1 MEQQSGSSI
10 SSSAVSNGE
19 AAVKTKAYHPTTT
32 TASDAKNQQGSS
44 NTNSSLPPPRLLSP
58 ESGGTSPVQLEALI
72 TEDSL
77 AGLKSDDSLSIKSS
91 DSVTTSGEYEIVPE
105 APANPE
111 QDHPSSGRVR
121 EKEDTCGPV
130 RRDPIRCEV
139 NGSVGADLAEC
150 IADEGLGKKDTL
162 GPSSNRASV
171 VGGGSPAVGK
181 VEAISPILNIEGNG
195 NIMDLE
201 KNMNEVIH
209 ELEEERTL
217 SGATDPS
224 SSNEATPVRCPE
236 KRDISNNAPQNAKSC
251 AAQSKPQVPTTLRLG
266 LLQSA
271 RPQAVGSASTDTTPH
286 ALLSPEAFA
295 RGVVGQS
302 VFYDCLDSSP
312 MTEKKDDMKPVEA
325 GGGGGAC
332 ETDEELSDIDQDC
345 TIFSG
350 VTYLGASRIN
360 APKSEREILQ
370 KVSEMNGS
378 VGVAL
383 VAGGGGGVGASG
395 GGPGTGSD
403 SPLGLK
409 VSVSIPTCSEGL
421 VVLYDCESNAVVAT
435 YEVQRILFFARGPA
449 GSDDQACF
457 AFTWSHGETQETA
470 VHQCHVFRCN
480 IPEAVT
486 QVSSCFA
493 KAFQR
498 VLPSSIPASLT
509 TSLATDSGMNVM
521 LTSVTSD
528 TAGNPLHAATY
539 VIAVGLEIKERERA
553 NSTSYVTVQRD
564 VRSSFRLRCKT
575 DKEVCI
581 TVRQVLSDKLLPPL
595 QIERCFGVLLSPGKI
610 VRQADMQL
618 LDMVSMGYVLKSHQ
632 QQQNELLLTGAC
644 GDLGGGGGAGSVG
657 SLNGGGN
664 IMQFPYQIKAEWK
677 AQAFE
682 PLNTETP
689 KQALTVAVDLVIK
702 GIQEPVRFVIETTV
716 AILPQSE
723 LRIVPSLFNNKR
735 PLLLHFYLTLRENGE
750 GTWEVDSINHSD
762 EIVDQ
767 PGTATATGS
776 SAAASSLSLNF
787 NFKNWTFRNSAS
799 VQSLQEEFEDV
810 SPVDCSSDG
819 DEPLLSGTGE
829 VSKDCPI
836 AQLTEWTGIIQEWD
850 QDGPEKRPKAI
861 ANLVRMGIPEPM
873 RGPVWQRLACVGNRS
888 EMFDSYRVLI
898 TKETS
903 CETVIQRDINRTF
916 PAHKFFK
923 ENGGIGQENLYK
935 VSKAYAVYDTEV
947 GYCQGLSFIA
957 ASLLLHMPEEEAF
970 CVLVALM
977 YNYGLRDMYKMGFE
991 SLYLR
996 LYQLNRL
1003 MKDQLPD
1010 LYDHFVAM
1018 GVESHMFASQWFLT
1032 LFTARFPLYFVF
1044 YILDVFLLDGIPVLF
1059 QVALTLL
1066 SVCRKEL
1073 LELDFEGILKYFR
1086 VTLPKKCRSEPQ
1098 ANRLM
1103 RMAFEFKVKK
1113 LRKYELEYLA
1123 KKEETERKE
1132 QELKQ
1137 YELRYGEERA
1147 KLQQEI
1153 ATLNEK
1159 LNAMAREDRKSAG
1172 IIQDYKR
1179 IIQRQEAEN
1188 GKLHTMLDDLTKT
1201 ISACSKCASSIPQ
1214 SSPLHNSYGRNPQ
1227 QANSVNNNHNDHG
1240 PLGADQS
1247 DGGAA
1252 GTGAC
1257 RNSMSGTAT
1266 IGGLGPLDPLVIAS
1280 QRIRELELELAQ
1292 TKLAQVE
1299 AECKNQDLHHQLN
1312 TTVTELQATR
1322 SSWQPWLSKTLNSI
1336 QEKVATKRDINPPAP
1351 TFHSYTT
1358 AEANVKHHSQTLPQT
1373 TRNNNNR
1380 ANLAQ
1385 RHSLAQVNFT
1395 APGSTP
1401 ATADGS
1407 GGHHDATVQPA
1418 VLARAKYDSSL
1429 NILYK
1434 DGRCNSLK

>member
-1 MEQQSGSSI
+1 MEKRSGR
-10 SSSAVSNGE
+10 A
-19 AAVKTKAYHPTTT
+19 HHTTT
-32 TASDAKNQQGSS
+32 TTTTKKER
-44 NTNSSLPPPRLLSP
+44 NSSAATISKEGGVTSAAGVDSRSSSSSKLEKNVVHHPDST
-58 ESGGTSPVQLEALI
+58 SGDHSPVQQPTTPVAASSGGGAD
-72 TEDSL
+72 TP
-77 AGLKSDDSLSIKSS
+77 GPKSEDSLSIKSS

-105 APANPE
+105 APSPAE
-111 QDHPSSGRVR
+111 ELADGSGGALAGHRL
-121 EKEDTCGPV
+121 G
-130 RRDPIRCEV
+130 RDPIRSTEA
-139 NGSVGADLAEC
+139 NGCGRSDGGGDIGADLAEC
-150 IADEGLGKKDTL
+150 IADDGEQEKRGAGEGGCKEEAAGEGVSKRPEGKKLT
-162 GPSSNRASV
+162 
-171 VGGGSPAVGK
+171 
-181 VEAISPILNIEGNG
+181 AISPILNIEGSG
-195 NIMDLE
+195 NMMDLE

-217 SGATDPS
+217 SGASDPS
-224 SSNEATPVRCPE
+224 ASNKATPVAVRSPE
-236 KRDISNNAPQNAKSC
+236 KHGSTAQDGGGNASK
-251 AAQSKPQVPTTLRLG
+251 KPQVPTSLRLG
-266 LLQSA
+266 LQSLGA
-271 RPQAVGSASTDTTPH
+271 NFSGGGGGSTDTTPN
-286 ALLSPEAFA
+286 ALLSPDGLIG
-295 RGVVGQS
+295 RGVGQS

-312 MTEKKDDMKPVEA
+312 LTEKKDDMKPVA
-325 GGGGGAC
+325 GGGGGGAAAAG

-370 KVSEMNGS
+370 KVTEMN
-378 VGVAL
+378 
-383 VAGGGGGVGASG
+383 AGGGGGAGAGVGPE
-395 GGPGTGSD
+395 PGSGSD

-435 YEVQRILFFARGPA
+435 YEVLRILFFARGPV
-449 GSDDQACF
+449 GSPDQACF
-457 AFTWSHGETQETA
+457 AFTWSHGESQETA

-486 QVSSCFA
+486 QVSTCFS

-498 VLPSSIPASLT
+498 VLPPSIPASMT
-509 TSLATDSGMNVM
+509 TSLAESGVNVM
-521 LTSVTSD
+521 LSSVTSD
-528 TAGNPLHAATY
+528 TAGNPIQSAMY
-539 VIAVGLEIKERERA
+539 EFAVSLEIKEKER
-553 NSTSYVTVQRD
+553 NSSYVTVPRD
-564 VRSSFRLRCKT
+564 VKSSFRLRCRT

-581 TVRQVLSDKLLPPL
+581 TVRQVPSDRFPSLL
-595 QIERCFGVLLSPGKI
+595 IERCFGVLLSPGRI

-618 LDMVSMGYVLKSHQ
+618 LDMVSMGYVKPPEGNTPASSG
-632 QQQNELLLTGAC
+632 TGNNAASSSSNC
-644 GDLGGGGGAGSVG
+644 GGANTTSGASGVASG
-657 SLNGGGN
+657 ANFS
-664 IMQFPYQIKAEWK
+664 QFPYQIKAEWK
-677 AQAFE
+677 ANAFE
-682 PLNTETP
+682 PLNMETP
-689 KQALTVAVDLVIK
+689 KKALTVAVDLVIK
-702 GIQEPVRFVIETTV
+702 GIQEPVRFVIETCV
-716 AILPQSE
+716 AILSQSE
-723 LRIVPSLFNNKR
+723 LRIVPNMFSNKR

-750 GTWEVDSINHSD
+750 GTWEVDSIDHSD
-762 EIVDQ
+762 EIVEPQ
-767 PGTATATGS
+767 APS
-776 SAAASSLSLNF
+776 AASSLSLNF

-799 VQSLQEEFEDV
+799 VQSMQDFDDP
-810 SPVDCSSDG
+810 SPTDYSSDG

-829 VSKDCPI
+829 VSKNCSA
-836 AQLTEWTGIIQEWD
+836 AQLDEWQGIIVEWYQE
-850 QDGPEKRPKAI
+850 GPEKRPKNLPA
-861 ANLVRMGIPEPM
+861 LVRMGIPEPL
-873 RGPVWQRLACVGNRS
+873 RATIWQRLACVENRT

-903 CETVIQRDINRTF
+903 CESVIQRDINRTF

-923 ENGGIGQENLYK
+923 ENGGTGQENLYK

-957 ASLLLHMPEEEAF
+957 ASLLLHMPEEQAF

-1010 LYDHFVAM
+1010 LYEHFAQM

-1066 SVCRKEL
+1066 SVCRKDL

-1086 VTLPKKCRSEPQ
+1086 VTLPKKCRSETQ
-1098 ANRLM
+1098 AKKLM
-1103 RMAFEFKVKK
+1103 KLSFECKVKK
-1113 LRKYELEYLA
+1113 LKKYELEYLA

-1137 YELRYGEERA
+1137 YEQRYGEERT

-1153 ATLNEK
+1153 VALNEK
-1159 LNAMAREDRKSAG
+1159 IEAMAREDRKNAG

-1201 ISACSKCASSIPQ
+1201 ISTCSKCTASIPH
-1214 SSPLHNSYGRNPQ
+1214 SSPLHKSYGKNFH
-1227 QANSVNNNHNDHG
+1227 QANTVNNNNEQQTH
-1240 PLGADQS
+1240 PLATDQP
-1247 DGGAA
+1247 DGGSSAGSAGKNAA
-1252 GTGAC
+1252 PSAV
-1257 RNSMSGTAT
+1257 

-1336 QEKVATKRDINPPAP
+1336 QEKVATKRDVNAPAP
-1351 TFHSYTT
+1351 TFQSYATSD
-1358 AEANVKHHSQTLPQT
+1358 ANMKGNSNTLPHV
-1373 TRNNNNR
+1373 RNNNNKTP
-1380 ANLAQ
+1380 LAQ
-1385 RHSLAQVNFT
+1385 RHSVAQVNYS
-1395 APGSTP
+1395 GSDRA
-1401 ATADGS
+1401 ATDADGN
-1407 GGHHDATVQPA
+1407 GEPA
-1418 VLARAKYDSSL
+1418 VLARAKYDSSV

-1434 DGRCNSLK
+1434 DTRCNSLK

>member
-1 MEQQSGSSI
+1 MEKQSGWANN
-10 SSSAVSNGE
+10 SSSSTPIGEGTTKNNLAASASKKEGGVVSAG
-19 AAVKTKAYHPTTT
+19 VDITKSEKNTHLDS
-32 TASDAKNQQGSS
+32 ASGN
-44 NTNSSLPPPRLLSP
+44 
-58 ESGGTSPVQLEALI
+58 GGTSPVQLEPSASG
-72 TEDSL
+72 TTPDTSL
-77 AGLKSDDSLSIKSS
+77 GPKSEDSLSIKSS

-105 APANPE
+105 AP
-111 QDHPSSGRVR
+111 SLG
-121 EKEDTCGPV
+121 EDLIDGVVAPHTKQLGSE
-130 RRDPIRCEV
+130 PIRNTEA
-139 NGSVGADLAEC
+139 NGNPGGDIGADLAEC
-150 IADEGLGKKDTL
+150 IADDCGELEGKEAKEPAKKRTEGKKLT
-162 GPSSNRASV
+162 
-171 VGGGSPAVGK
+171 
-181 VEAISPILNIEGNG
+181 AISPILNIEGNG
-195 NIMDLE
+195 NMMDLE

-217 SGATDPS
+217 SGASEPS
-224 SSNEATPVRCPE
+224 TSNKATPVRSPE
-236 KRDISNNAPQNAKSC
+236 MRNTVDQSAQNQPGADGGAK
-251 AAQSKPQVPTTLRLG
+251 KPQVPTTLRLG
-266 LLQSA
+266 LQSMRA
-271 RPQAVGSASTDTTPH
+271 NFTIGGEGSTDTTPN
-286 ALLSPEAFA
+286 ALLSPEGIG
-295 RGVVGQS
+295 RGVGQS

-312 MTEKKDDMKPVEA
+312 LTEKKDDMKPV
-325 GGGGGAC
+325 GGGAAAAG

-370 KVSEMNGS
+370 KVTEMNG
-378 VGVAL
+378 
-383 VAGGGGGVGASG
+383 GGDGAST
-395 GGPGTGSD
+395 GPCSGSD

-409 VSVSIPTCSEGL
+409 VSVSVPTCSEGL
-421 VVLYDCESNAVVAT
+421 VVLYDCESHAVVAT
-435 YEVQRILFFARGPA
+435 YEVQRILFFARGPV
-449 GSDDQACF
+449 GSADQACF
-457 AFTWSHGETQETA
+457 AFTWSHGESQETA

-486 QVSSCFA
+486 QVSTCFA

-498 VLPSSIPASLT
+498 VLPPSIPASMT
-509 TSLATDSGMNVM
+509 TSLAESGVNVM
-521 LTSVTSD
+521 LASVTSD
-528 TAGNPLHAATY
+528 TAGNPIQSAMY
-539 VIAVGLEIKERERA
+539 EFAVSLEIKERER
-553 NSTSYVTVQRD
+553 NSSYVTVPRD
-564 VRSSFRLRCKT
+564 VKSSFRLRCKT

-581 TVRQVLSDKLLPPL
+581 TVRQVPSERFPSLL
-595 QIERCFGVLLSPGKI
+595 IERCFGVLLSPGRI

-618 LDMVSMGYVLKSHQ
+618 LDMVSMGYVKPLDG
-632 QQQNELLLTGAC
+632 NPAPNGTGNSNS
-644 GDLGGGGGAGSVG
+644 GANVASNSNTSSVT
-657 SLNGGGN
+657 SPANFS
-664 IMQFPYQIKAEWK
+664 QFPYQIKAEWK
-677 AQAFE
+677 ANAFE
-682 PLNTETP
+682 PLNMETP
-689 KQALTVAVDLVIK
+689 KKALTVAVDLVIK
-702 GIQEPVRFVIETTV
+702 GIQEPVRFVIETSV
-716 AILPQSE
+716 AILSQSE
-723 LRIVPSLFNNKR
+723 LRIVPNMFTNKR

-750 GTWEVDSINHSD
+750 GTWEVDSIDHSD
-762 EIVDQ
+762 EIVEPQ
-767 PGTATATGS
+767 APSAT
-776 SAAASSLSLNF
+776 SSLSLNF
-787 NFKNWTFRNSAS
+787 NFKTWTFRNSAS
-799 VQSLQEEFEDV
+799 VQSMQDFDDP
-810 SPVDCSSDG
+810 SPTDYSSDG

-829 VSKDCPI
+829 VSKNCTA
-836 AQLTEWTGIIQEWD
+836 AQLDEWQGIILEWYQE
-850 QDGPEKRPKAI
+850 GPEKRPKNLP
-861 ANLVRMGIPEPM
+861 NLVRMGIPEPL
-873 RGPVWQRLACVGNRS
+873 RGTVWQRLACVENRT

-923 ENGGIGQENLYK
+923 ENGGTGQENLYK

-1010 LYDHFVAM
+1010 LYEHFVQM

-1066 SVCRKEL
+1066 NVCRKDL

-1086 VTLPKKCRSEPQ
+1086 VTLPKKCRSETQ
-1098 ANRLM
+1098 AKKLM
-1103 RMAFEFKVKK
+1103 KLSFECKVKK
-1113 LRKYELEYLA
+1113 LKKYELEYLA

-1137 YELRYGEERA
+1137 YEQRYGEERS

-1153 ATLNEK
+1153 ASLNEK
-1159 LNAMAREDRKSAG
+1159 IDAMAREDRKNAG

-1201 ISACSKCASSIPQ
+1201 ISTCSTCTASIPQ
-1214 SSPLHNSYGRNPQ
+1214 SSPLHKSYGKNFQ
-1227 QANSVNNNHNDHG
+1227 QANSVNNNNEQQTH
-1240 PLGADQS
+1240 PLAADQP
-1247 DGGAA
+1247 DGGSST
-1252 GTGAC
+1252 GTGGKH
-1257 RNSMSGTAT
+1257 SGAPTVM
-1266 IGGLGPLDPLVIAS
+1266 GGLGPLDPLVIAS

-1336 QEKVATKRDINPPAP
+1336 QEKVVTKRDANPPAP
-1351 TFHSYTT
+1351 TFQSYASTDGNIKNHS
-1358 AEANVKHHSQTLPQT
+1358 NTLPHV
-1373 TRNNNNR
+1373 RNNNNK
-1380 ANLAQ
+1380 APLAQ
-1385 RHSLAQVNFT
+1385 RHSLTQVNFS
-1395 APGSTP
+1395 GSDCTS
-1401 ATADGS
+1401 ATDADGN
-1407 GGHHDATVQPA
+1407 GDPQ
-1418 VLARAKYDSSL
+1418 VLARAKYDSSV

-1434 DGRCNSLK
+1434 DTRCNSLK

>member
-1 MEQQSGSSI
+1 MEKQPGSRAAQNSNK
-10 SSSAVSNGE
+10 SSSVSPATAEAV
-19 AAVKTKAYHPTTT
+19 ATKKNHSREPSITSGPSKGGGAIPCAGIEEIKSSDKPSVHPDSTSGIGGGVTPDT
-32 TASDAKNQQGSS
+32 QLVDT
-44 NTNSSLPPPRLLSP
+44 SLGP
-58 ESGGTSPVQLEALI
+58 
-72 TEDSL
+72 
-77 AGLKSDDSLSIKSS
+77 KSEDSLSIKSS

-105 APANPE
+105 APSPGE
-111 QDHPSSGRVR
+111 DLPDSGVTRSPPLG
-121 EKEDTCGPV
+121 D
-130 RRDPIRCEV
+130 RDCEGEPIRSTTA
-139 NGSVGADLAEC
+139 NGNSAGDIGADLAEC
-150 IADEGLGKKDTL
+150 IADDGVPTEQKDALIRKQRAAEGKKL
-162 GPSSNRASV
+162 S
-171 VGGGSPAVGK
+171 
-181 VEAISPILNIEGNG
+181 AISPILNIEGNG
-195 NIMDLE
+195 NMMDLE

-217 SGATDPS
+217 SGASDPS
-224 SSNEATPVRCPE
+224 SSNKATPVRCPAMLATASDQPRVDGDNVPL
-236 KRDISNNAPQNAKSC
+236 K
-251 AAQSKPQVPTTLRLG
+251 KPQVPTSLRLG
-266 LLQSA
+266 LQSMVRA
-271 RPQAVGSASTDTTPH
+271 NFTVGGDGSTETTPN
-286 ALLSPEAFA
+286 ALLSPEAIG
-295 RGVVGQS
+295 RGVGQS

-312 MTEKKDDMKPVEA
+312 MTEKKDDMKPV
-325 GGGGGAC
+325 GGGAGGVGAGG
-332 ETDEELSDIDQDC
+332 ETDDELSDIDQDC

-370 KVSEMNGS
+370 KVSEMNG
-378 VGVAL
+378 GV
-383 VAGGGGGVGASG
+383 GGVLGGASG
-395 GGPGTGSD
+395 APDCSGSD

-435 YEVQRILFFARGPA
+435 YEVQRILFFARGPV
-449 GSDDQACF
+449 GSTDQACF
-457 AFTWSHGETQETA
+457 AFTWSHGESQETA

-486 QVSSCFA
+486 QVSTCFA

-498 VLPSSIPASLT
+498 VLPPSIPASMT
-509 TSLATDSGMNVM
+509 TSLAESGMNVM
-521 LTSVTSD
+521 LASVTSD
-528 TAGNPLHAATY
+528 TAGNPIQSAMY
-539 VIAVGLEIKERERA
+539 EFAVSLEIKEKER
-553 NSTSYVTVQRD
+553 NSSYVTVPRD
-564 VRSSFRLRCKT
+564 VKSSFRLRSKT

-581 TVRQVLSDKLLPPL
+581 TVRQVPSDRFPSLL
-595 QIERCFGVLLSPGKI
+595 IERCFGVLLSPGRI

-618 LDMVSMGYVLKSHQ
+618 LDMVSMGYVKPPEGNASAPIGSG
-632 QQQNELLLTGAC
+632 TGSSSSNSNATN
-644 GDLGGGGGAGSVG
+644 GSSSAAGAAGGGASAANF
-657 SLNGGGN
+657 S
-664 IMQFPYQIKAEWK
+664 QFPYQIKAEWK
-677 AQAFE
+677 AHAFE
-682 PLNTETP
+682 PLNMETP
-689 KQALTVAVDLVIK
+689 KKALTVAVDLVIK
-702 GIQEPVRFVIETTV
+702 GIQEPVRFIIETSV
-716 AILPQSE
+716 AILSQSE
-723 LRIVPSLFNNKR
+723 LRIVPNMFSNKR

-750 GTWEVDSINHSD
+750 GTWEVESIDHSD
-762 EIVDQ
+762 EIVEPQ
-767 PGTATATGS
+767 ATS
-776 SAAASSLSLNF
+776 SLNF
-787 NFKNWTFRNSAS
+787 YFKNWTFRTSAS
-799 VQSLQEEFEDV
+799 VQSMQEVFDDP
-810 SPVDCSSDG
+810 SPTDYSSDG

-829 VSKDCPI
+829 VSKNCSA
-836 AQLTEWTGIIQEWD
+836 AQLDEWQGIIMEWYQE
-850 QDGPEKRPKAI
+850 GPEKRPKNLP
-861 ANLVRMGIPEPM
+861 NLVRMGIPEAL
-873 RGPVWQRLACVGNRS
+873 RGTVWQRLACVENRT

-898 TKETS
+898 TKETN

-923 ENGGIGQENLYK
+923 ENGGTGQENLYK

-1010 LYDHFVAM
+1010 LYEHFVQM

-1066 SVCRKEL
+1066 NVCRKDL

-1086 VTLPKKCRSEPQ
+1086 VTLPKKCRSETQ
-1098 ANRLM
+1098 AKKLM
-1103 RMAFEFKVKK
+1103 KLSFECKVKK
-1113 LRKYELEYLA
+1113 LKKYELEYLA

-1137 YELRYGEERA
+1137 YEQRYGEERS

-1153 ATLNEK
+1153 ATLNER
-1159 LNAMAREDRKSAG
+1159 LEAMGREDRKNAG

-1188 GKLHTMLDDLTKT
+1188 GKLHAMLDDLTKT
-1201 ISACSKCASSIPQ
+1201 VSSCSKCTASIPQ
-1214 SSPLHNSYGRNPQ
+1214 SSPLHKSYGKNFQ
-1227 QANSVNNNHNDHG
+1227 QANTVNNNNEQLAH
-1240 PLGADQS
+1240 PLADQP
-1247 DGGAA
+1247 DGG
-1252 GTGAC
+1252 T
-1257 RNSMSGTAT
+1257 S
-1266 IGGLGPLDPLVIAS
+1266 IGKNVNASASIAGLGPLDPLVIAS

-1336 QEKVATKRDINPPAP
+1336 QEKVATKRDINPSAP
-1351 TFHSYTT
+1351 TFQSY
-1358 AEANVKHHSQTLPQT
+1358 ASSEANLKNQSHTLPHV
-1373 TRNNNNR
+1373 RNNNHK
-1380 ANLAQ
+1380 ATLAQ
-1385 RHSLAQVNFT
+1385 RHSVAQVNFPQSVNHSTT
-1395 APGSTP
+1395 AAGT
-1401 ATADGS
+1401 ATTDADGN
-1407 GGHHDATVQPA
+1407 DEPA
-1418 VLARAKYDSSL
+1418 VLARAKYDSSV

-1434 DGRCNSLK
+1434 DSRCNSLK

>member
-1 MEQQSGSSI
+1 MEKQSGWANN
-10 SSSAVSNGE
+10 SSSSTPTGE
-19 AAVKTKAYHPTTT
+19 GTTKNNLVAFASKQEGGVTSASVDSLKSEKNTHPD
-32 TASDAKNQQGSS
+32 TASGNFGA
-44 NTNSSLPPPRLLSP
+44 
-58 ESGGTSPVQLEALI
+58 SPVQLDPPVSGTADIPL
-72 TEDSL
+72 
-77 AGLKSDDSLSIKSS
+77 GPKSEDSLSIKSS

-105 APANPE
+105 AP
-111 QDHPSSGRVR
+111 SLG
-121 EKEDTCGPV
+121 EDLVDGGGGP
-130 RRDPIRCEV
+130 RTKQLGSEPIRSTEA
-139 NGSVGADLAEC
+139 NGNPGGDIGADLAEC
-150 IADEGLGKKDTL
+150 IADDGELEGKEAKEPAKKRTAEGKKLT
-162 GPSSNRASV
+162 
-171 VGGGSPAVGK
+171 
-181 VEAISPILNIEGNG
+181 AISPILNIEGNG

-217 SGATDPS
+217 SGASEPS
-224 SSNEATPVRCPE
+224 SSNKATPVRSPE
-236 KRDISNNAPQNAKSC
+236 MRKTVDQNAQN
-251 AAQSKPQVPTTLRLG
+251 QSGADGGAKKPQVPTTLRLG
-266 LLQSA
+266 LQTMRA
-271 RPQAVGSASTDTTPH
+271 NFTIGGGEGSTDTTPN
-286 ALLSPEAFA
+286 ALLSPEGIG
-295 RGVVGQS
+295 RGVGQS

-312 MTEKKDDMKPVEA
+312 LTEKKDDMKPVGGCDGTAA
-325 GGGGGAC
+325 G

-370 KVSEMNGS
+370 KVTEMNGGGDGGS
-378 VGVAL
+378 TGGT
-383 VAGGGGGVGASG
+383 GGG
-395 GGPGTGSD
+395 GSD

-409 VSVSIPTCSEGL
+409 VSVSVPTCSEGL
-421 VVLYDCESNAVVAT
+421 VVLYDCESHAVVAT
-435 YEVQRILFFARGPA
+435 YEVQRILFFARGPV
-449 GSDDQACF
+449 GSTDQACF
-457 AFTWSHGETQETA
+457 AFTWSHGESQETA

-486 QVSSCFA
+486 QVSTCFA

-498 VLPSSIPASLT
+498 VLPPSIPASMT
-509 TSLATDSGMNVM
+509 TSLAESGVNVM
-521 LTSVTSD
+521 LASVTSD
-528 TAGNPLHAATY
+528 TAGNPIQSAMY
-539 VIAVGLEIKERERA
+539 EFAVSLEIKEKER
-553 NSTSYVTVQRD
+553 NSSYVTVPRE
-564 VRSSFRLRCKT
+564 VKSSFRLRCKT

-581 TVRQVLSDKLLPPL
+581 TVRQVPSDRFPSLL
-595 QIERCFGVLLSPGKI
+595 IERCFGVLLSPGRI

-618 LDMVSMGYVLKSHQ
+618 LDMVSMGYVKPQDGNAAS
-632 QQQNELLLTGAC
+632 NGTGNSNS
-644 GDLGGGGGAGSVG
+644 GANATSNSSNGSVT
-657 SLNGGGN
+657 SPANFS
-664 IMQFPYQIKAEWK
+664 QFPYQIKAEWK
-677 AQAFE
+677 ANAFE
-682 PLNTETP
+682 PLNMETP
-689 KQALTVAVDLVIK
+689 KKALTVAVDLVIK
-702 GIQEPVRFVIETTV
+702 GIQEPVRFVIETSV
-716 AILPQSE
+716 AILSQSE
-723 LRIVPSLFNNKR
+723 LRIVPNMFTNKR

-750 GTWEVDSINHSD
+750 GTWEVDSIDHSD
-762 EIVDQ
+762 EIVEPQ
-767 PGTATATGS
+767 APSAT
-776 SAAASSLSLNF
+776 SSLSLNF

-799 VQSLQEEFEDV
+799 VQSMQDFDEP
-810 SPVDCSSDG
+810 SPTDYSSDG

-829 VSKDCPI
+829 VSKNCTTALLD
-836 AQLTEWTGIIQEWD
+836 EWQGIILEWYH
-850 QDGPEKRPKAI
+850 DGPEKRPK
-861 ANLVRMGIPEPM
+861 NLPHLVRMGIPEAL
-873 RGPVWQRLACVGNRS
+873 RGTVWQRLACVENRT
-888 EMFDSYRVLI
+888 EMLDSYRVLI

-916 PAHKFFK
+916 PAHKSFK
-923 ENGGIGQENLYK
+923 ENGGTGQENLYK

-1010 LYDHFVAM
+1010 LYEHFVQM

-1066 SVCRKEL
+1066 NVCRKDL

-1086 VTLPKKCRSEPQ
+1086 VTLPKKCRSETQ
-1098 ANRLM
+1098 AKKLM
-1103 RMAFEFKVKK
+1103 KLSFECKVKK
-1113 LRKYELEYLA
+1113 LKKYELEYLA

-1137 YELRYGEERA
+1137 YEQRYGEERS

-1159 LNAMAREDRKSAG
+1159 IDAMARDDRKNAG

-1201 ISACSKCASSIPQ
+1201 ISTCGTCTASIPQ
-1214 SSPLHNSYGRNPQ
+1214 SSPLHKSYGKNFQ
-1227 QANSVNNNHNDHG
+1227 QANTVNNNNEQQSH
-1240 PLGADQS
+1240 PLADQP
-1247 DGGAA
+1247 DGGSS
-1252 GTGAC
+1252 TG
-1257 RNSMSGTAT
+1257 MGGKHSGAPAV

-1336 QEKVATKRDINPPAP
+1336 QEKVVTKREVNPPAP
-1351 TFHSYTT
+1351 TFQSYASTDGNMKNHS
-1358 AEANVKHHSQTLPQT
+1358 NTLPHV
-1373 TRNNNNR
+1373 RNNNNK
-1380 ANLAQ
+1380 ATLAQ
-1385 RHSLAQVNFT
+1385 RHSLAQVNYSG
-1395 APGSTP
+1395 ADCTP
-1401 ATADGS
+1401 ATDGD
-1407 GGHHDATVQPA
+1407 GNGDPQ
-1418 VLARAKYDSSL
+1418 VLARAKYDSSV

-1434 DGRCNSLK
+1434 DTRCNSLK

>member
-1 MEQQSGSSI
+1 MEQLLAATSG
-10 SSSAVSNGE
+10 
-19 AAVKTKAYHPTTT
+19 TDTP
-32 TASDAKNQQGSS
+32 
-44 NTNSSLPPPRLLSP
+44 SP
-58 ESGGTSPVQLEALI
+58 GP
-72 TEDSL
+72 
-77 AGLKSDDSLSIKSS
+77 KSEDSLSIKSS

-105 APANPE
+105 APSPGE
-111 QDHPSSGRVR
+111 DLVDGVVGHRLGR
-121 EKEDTCGPV
+121 E
-130 RRDPIRCEV
+130 PIRNTEA
-139 NGSVGADLAEC
+139 NGSGGSDIGADLAEC
-150 IADEGLGKKDTL
+150 IADDGGEVKESEGNKRPEGLKKLT
-162 GPSSNRASV
+162 
-171 VGGGSPAVGK
+171 
-181 VEAISPILNIEGNG
+181 AISPILNIEGNG
-195 NIMDLE
+195 NMMDLE

-217 SGATDPS
+217 SGASDPS
-224 SSNEATPVRCPE
+224 ASNKATPLVRSPE
-236 KRDISNNAPQNAKSC
+236 KHNAADQTRQKEAGGSK
-251 AAQSKPQVPTTLRLG
+251 KPQVPTTLRLG
-266 LLQSA
+266 LQSMRA
-271 RPQAVGSASTDTTPH
+271 NFTIGCGDGGSTDNTPN
-286 ALLSPEAFA
+286 ALLSPDGVAG
-295 RGVVGQS
+295 RGVGQS

-312 MTEKKDDMKPVEA
+312 LTEKKDDMKPVAA
-325 GGGGGAC
+325 GCGGGAAAAG

-370 KVSEMNGS
+370 KVAEMN
-378 VGVAL
+378 
-383 VAGGGGGVGASG
+383 AGGGGGASSI
-395 GGPGTGSD
+395 GPEPGSGSD

-435 YEVQRILFFARGPA
+435 YEVQRILFFARGPV
-449 GSDDQACF
+449 GSIDQACF
-457 AFTWSHGETQETA
+457 AFTWSHGESQETA

-486 QVSSCFA
+486 QVSTCFA

-498 VLPSSIPASLT
+498 VLPPSIPASMT
-509 TSLATDSGMNVM
+509 TSLAESGVNVM
-521 LTSVTSD
+521 LASVTSD
-528 TAGNPLHAATY
+528 TAGNPIQSAMY
-539 VIAVGLEIKERERA
+539 EFAVSLEIKEKER
-553 NSTSYVTVQRD
+553 NCSYVTVPRD
-564 VRSSFRLRCKT
+564 VKSSFRLRCKT

-581 TVRQVLSDKLLPPL
+581 TVRQVPSDRFPSLL
-595 QIERCFGVLLSPGKI
+595 IERCFGVLLSPGRI

-618 LDMVSMGYVLKSHQ
+618 LDMVSMGYVKPPEGNPST
-632 QQQNELLLTGAC
+632 NSTGNSSNNTGAN
-644 GDLGGGGGAGSVG
+644 AGTNAGTVASPANF
-657 SLNGGGN
+657 S
-664 IMQFPYQIKAEWK
+664 QFPYQIKAEWK
-677 AQAFE
+677 AHAFE
-682 PLNTETP
+682 PLNMETP
-689 KQALTVAVDLVIK
+689 KKALTVAVDLVIK
-702 GIQEPVRFVIETTV
+702 GIQEPVRFVIETSV
-716 AILPQSE
+716 AILSQSE
-723 LRIVPSLFNNKR
+723 LRIMPNMFSNKR

-750 GTWEVDSINHSD
+750 GTWEVDSIDHSD
-762 EIVDQ
+762 EIVEPQ
-767 PGTATATGS
+767 APS
-776 SAAASSLSLNF
+776 AASSLSLNF

-799 VQSLQEEFEDV
+799 VQSMQDFDDP
-810 SPVDCSSDG
+810 SPTDYSSDG

-829 VSKDCPI
+829 VSKNCSA
-836 AQLTEWTGIIQEWD
+836 AQLDEWQGIIVEWY
-850 QDGPEKRPKAI
+850 QDGPEKRPK
-861 ANLVRMGIPEPM
+861 NLPQLVRMGIPEPL
-873 RGPVWQRLACVGNRS
+873 RATIWQRLACVENRT

-903 CETVIQRDINRTF
+903 CESVIQRDINRTF

-923 ENGGIGQENLYK
+923 ENGGTGQENLYK

-957 ASLLLHMPEEEAF
+957 ASLLLHMPEEQAF

-1010 LYDHFVAM
+1010 LYEHFAQM

-1066 SVCRKEL
+1066 NVCRKDL

-1086 VTLPKKCRSEPQ
+1086 VTLPKKCRSETQ
-1098 ANRLM
+1098 AKKLM
-1103 RMAFEFKVKK
+1103 KLSFECKVKK
-1113 LRKYELEYLA
+1113 LKKYELEYLA

-1132 QELKQ
+1132 QELKL
-1137 YELRYGEERA
+1137 YEQRFGEERS

-1153 ATLNEK
+1153 AALNEK
-1159 LNAMAREDRKSAG
+1159 IEAMAREDRKNAG

-1201 ISACSKCASSIPQ
+1201 ISTCSKCTASIPQ
-1214 SSPLHNSYGRNPQ
+1214 SSPLHKSYGKNFQ
-1227 QANSVNNNHNDHG
+1227 QANTVNNNNEQLTH
-1240 PLGADQS
+1240 PLADQS
-1247 DGGAA
+1247 DGVCST
-1252 GTGAC
+1252 GTGGK
-1257 RNSMSGTAT
+1257 GTASAAV

-1336 QEKVATKRDINPPAP
+1336 QEKVVTKRDVNPPAP
-1351 TFHSYTT
+1351 TFQSYATVDG
-1358 AEANVKHHSQTLPQT
+1358 NMKGNTLPHV
-1373 TRNNNNR
+1373 RNNNNK
-1380 ANLAQ
+1380 ASLAQ
-1385 RHSLAQVNFT
+1385 RHSVAQVNFS
-1395 APGSTP
+1395 GSDSTSDR
-1401 ATADGS
+1401 TSGDADGN
-1407 GGHHDATVQPA
+1407 GEPA
-1418 VLARAKYDSSL
+1418 VLARAKYDSSV

-1434 DGRCNSLK
+1434 DSRCNSLK

>member
-1 MEQQSGSSI
+1 MEKQSGRAKNK
-10 SSSAVSNGE
+10 SSSSTTIGE
-19 AAVKTKAYHPTTT
+19 ATTEKLH
-32 TASDAKNQQGSS
+32 TASVAGASVEGGVTGTDSSTVSKKNTHPDS
-44 NTNSSLPPPRLLSP
+44 T
-58 ESGGTSPVQLEALI
+58 SGNLSPVQLLQSADTSPQLG
-72 TEDSL
+72 TT
-77 AGLKSDDSLSIKSS
+77 KSEDSLSIKSS

-105 APANPE
+105 AP
-111 QDHPSSGRVR
+111 SLG
-121 EKEDTCGPV
+121 EDLVDAPASVQFGSE
-130 RRDPIRCEV
+130 PIRSTAA
-139 NGSVGADLAEC
+139 NGNPGGDIGADLAEC
-150 IADEGLGKKDTL
+150 IADDGESGEKESVKK
-162 GPSSNRASV
+162 RA
-171 VGGGSPAVGK
+171 
-181 VEAISPILNIEGNG
+181 VEAKKLTAISPILNIEGNG
-195 NIMDLE
+195 NMMDLE

-217 SGATDPS
+217 SGASEPS
-224 SSNEATPVRCPE
+224 SSNKATPVRSPANQ
-236 KRDISNNAPQNAKSC
+236 SSQNQHGVEEGDGANSK
-251 AAQSKPQVPTTLRLG
+251 KPQVPTTLRLG
-266 LLQSA
+266 LQSMRA
-271 RPQAVGSASTDTTPH
+271 NFTIGGGEGSTDTTPN
-286 ALLSPEAFA
+286 ALLSPEGIG
-295 RGVVGQS
+295 RGVGQS

-312 MTEKKDDMKPVEA
+312 LTEKKDDMKPV
-325 GGGGGAC
+325 GGAAAVAAG

-370 KVSEMNGS
+370 KVTEMN
-378 VGVAL
+378 
-383 VAGGGGGVGASG
+383 GGGVGG
-395 GGPGTGSD
+395 GSCTGMGSGSD

-421 VVLYDCESNAVVAT
+421 VVLYDCESHAVVAT
-435 YEVQRILFFARGPA
+435 YEVQRILFFARGPVGTA
-449 GSDDQACF
+449 DQACF
-457 AFTWSHGETQETA
+457 AFTWSHGESQETA

-486 QVSSCFA
+486 QVSTCFA

-498 VLPSSIPASLT
+498 VLPPSIPASMT
-509 TSLATDSGMNVM
+509 TSLAESGANVM
-521 LTSVTSD
+521 LSSVTSD
-528 TAGNPLHAATY
+528 TAGNPIQSAMY
-539 VIAVGLEIKERERA
+539 EFAVSVEIKEKER
-553 NSTSYVTVQRD
+553 NSSYVTVPRD
-564 VRSSFRLRCKT
+564 VKSSFRLRSKT

-581 TVRQVLSDKLLPPL
+581 TVRQVPSDRFPSLL
-595 QIERCFGVLLSPGKI
+595 IERCFGVLLSPGRI

-618 LDMVSMGYVLKSHQ
+618 LDMVSMGYVKPLDGGANSAS
-632 QQQNELLLTGAC
+632 NGPGNGSNTGANTAC
-644 GDLGGGGGAGSVG
+644 NSNNTSGTGGSVP
-657 SLNGGGN
+657 SPANFS
-664 IMQFPYQIKAEWK
+664 QFPYQIKAEWK
-677 AQAFE
+677 AHAFE
-682 PLNTETP
+682 PLNMETP
-689 KQALTVAVDLVIK
+689 KKALTVAVDLVIK
-702 GIQEPVRFVIETTV
+702 GIQEPVRFVIETSV
-716 AILPQSE
+716 AILSQSE
-723 LRIVPSLFNNKR
+723 LRIVPNMFTNKR
-735 PLLLHFYLTLRENGE
+735 PLLLHYYLTLRENGE
-750 GTWEVDSINHSD
+750 GTWEVDSIDHSD
-762 EIVDQ
+762 EIVEPQ
-767 PGTATATGS
+767 APSTT
-776 SAAASSLSLNF
+776 SSLSLNF

-799 VQSLQEEFEDV
+799 VQSMQDFDEP
-810 SPVDCSSDG
+810 SPTDYSSDG

-829 VSKDCPI
+829 VSRNCTA
-836 AQLTEWTGIIQEWD
+836 AQLDEWQGIILEWYQE
-850 QDGPEKRPKAI
+850 GPEKRPRNLP
-861 ANLVRMGIPEPM
+861 NLVRMGIPEPL
-873 RGPVWQRLACVGNRS
+873 RGTVWQRLACVENRT

-923 ENGGIGQENLYK
+923 ENGGTGQENLYK

-1010 LYDHFVAM
+1010 LYEHFAQM

-1066 SVCRKEL
+1066 NVCRKDL

-1086 VTLPKKCRSEPQ
+1086 VTLPKKCRSETQ
-1098 ANRLM
+1098 AKKLM
-1103 RMAFEFKVKK
+1103 KLSFECKVKK
-1113 LRKYELEYLA
+1113 LKKYELEYLA

-1137 YELRYGEERA
+1137 YEARYGEERS

-1159 LNAMAREDRKSAG
+1159 IEAMAREDRKNAG

-1201 ISACSKCASSIPQ
+1201 ISTCSKCTASIPQ
-1214 SSPLHNSYGRNPQ
+1214 SSPLHKSYGKNFQ
-1227 QANSVNNNHNDHG
+1227 QANTVNNNNEQHNHPLAALDH
-1240 PLGADQS
+1240 P
-1247 DGGAA
+1247 DGGTGPTGMTGGKGSA
-1252 GTGAC
+1252 GA
-1257 RNSMSGTAT
+1257 SAV

-1336 QEKVATKRDINPPAP
+1336 QEKVVTKRDVNPPAP
-1351 TFHSYTT
+1351 TFQSYASMADGSTKNHS
-1358 AEANVKHHSQTLPQT
+1358 NTLPHV
-1373 TRNNNNR
+1373 RNNNHKPT
-1380 ANLAQ
+1380 LAQ
-1385 RHSLAQVNFT
+1385 RHSLAQVNF
-1395 APGSTP
+1395 PGSDSTSNSS
-1401 ATADGS
+1401 ATDADGN
-1407 GGHHDATVQPA
+1407 GDPQ
-1418 VLARAKYDSSL
+1418 VLARAKYDSSV

-1434 DGRCNSLK
+1434 DTRCNSLK